1 MAIGVDGMDG
11 VNVRKEVTPKHF
23 VLDLNLGSYS
33 TILVLTQLKFNAT
46 IFLVTKQGNITCFA
60 IMSNLNSY

>member
-23 VLDLNLGSYS
+23 VLDLNLGNYS
-33 TILVLTQLKFNAT
+33 TILVLTQ
-46 IFLVTKQGNITCFA
+46 
-60 IMSNLNSY
+60 